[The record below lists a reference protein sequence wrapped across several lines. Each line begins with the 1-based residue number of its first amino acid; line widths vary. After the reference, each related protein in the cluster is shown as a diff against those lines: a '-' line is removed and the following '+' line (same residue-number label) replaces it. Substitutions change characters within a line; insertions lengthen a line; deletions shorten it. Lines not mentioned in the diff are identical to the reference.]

1 MDKKDAA
8 SIIAPPFMSLTKLG
22 QQHLTPIK
30 LHNQLCGMVT
40 KFLLRKGWRYQIG
53 WIFGGFLVGV
63 ALDWIYFQI
72 YNASTAPSWG
82 KILIPMFVECC
93 PNKKTLFVSGK
104 SFVPFALKLK
114 CYRSPSL
121 LVPFKIFFLL
131 HFFFLSDLSLP
142 LMWSLLKW
150 RITFDEVFHISKAI
164 FSTLLNILVLYKKKF
179 AKTSSVSRG
188 IVHEF
193 FYSRDSNPIL
203 STVSSISISR
213 NSSDTTSTD

>member
-8 SIIAPPFMSLTKLG
+8 SIIAPPFMSLTKLS

-30 LHNQLCGMVT
+30 LHNQLCGIVT

-63 ALDWIYFQI
+63 AMDWIYVQI
-72 YNASTAPSWG
+72 YNASTAPRWG

-93 PNKKTLFVSGK
+93 LCLENPLCHSYL
-104 SFVPFALKLK
+104 ALKLK
-114 CYRSPSL
+114 RYRSPSL

-164 FSTLLNILVLYKKKF
+164 FSTLLYILVLYKKEF
-179 AKTSSVSRG
+179 AKTSSSVSRG

-193 FYSRDSNPIL
+193 FYRRDSNPFL
-203 STVSSISISR
+203 
-213 NSSDTTSTD
+213 

>member
-121 LVPFKIFFLL
+121 LGPFKIFFLL
-131 HFFFLSDLSLP
+131 HFFSYPTFLCLWCEVSWNEGSP
-142 LMWSLLKW
+142 LMKCS
-150 RITFDEVFHISKAI
+150 TFQRQSFQC
-164 FSTLLNILVLYKKKF
+164 STLLNILVLYKKEF
-179 AKTSSVSRG
+179 AKTSSSVSRG

-193 FYSRDSNPIL
+193 FYRRDSNPFL
-203 STVSSISISR
+203 
-213 NSSDTTSTD
+213 

>member
-63 ALDWIYFQI
+63 ALDWIYVQI
-72 YNASTAPSWG
+72 YNASTAPRWG

-93 PNKKTLFVSGK
+93 LCLENPLCHSYL
-104 SFVPFALKLK
+104 ALKLK
-114 CYRSPSL
+114 RYRSPSL

-131 HFFFLSDLSLP
+131 HFFSYLTFLCLWCEVSWNEGSP
-142 LMWSLLKW
+142 LMKCS
-150 RITFDEVFHISKAI
+150 TFQRQSFQ
-164 FSTLLNILVLYKKKF
+164 
-179 AKTSSVSRG
+179 
-188 IVHEF
+188 
-193 FYSRDSNPIL
+193 L
-203 STVSSISISR
+203 S
-213 NSSDTTSTD
+213 